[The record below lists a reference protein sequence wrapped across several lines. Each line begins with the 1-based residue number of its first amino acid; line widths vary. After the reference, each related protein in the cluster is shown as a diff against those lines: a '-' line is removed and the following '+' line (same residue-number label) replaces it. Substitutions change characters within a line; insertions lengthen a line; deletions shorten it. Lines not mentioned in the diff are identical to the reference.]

1 MWNEEA
7 RAAWDQLKQAMVTAP
22 LLALPDFNALFVV
35 EADAR
40 SVGIG
45 VVLSQQGRPLAFF
58 SKALSVKHQS
68 LSVYEKEMLAILL
81 AVKKWNAYLLGR
93 HF

>member
-1 MWNEEA
+1 MWSEEA